1 MITNTYVTIITMKVI
16 NRANS
21 YQVLGTYPAH
31 FEETKGINISRTSRE
46 RSDID
51 AVTIYI
57 PKVLREINVEDII
70 IRNPNQEPIP
80 ALNTLS
86 EYKKQYEAYTVTSS
100 DVMDFGSSHMRHT
113 VVGGK

>member
-1 MITNTYVTIITMKVI
+1 MITNTYVTIIKMQVI
-16 NRANS
+16 DRSNS

-31 FEETKGINISRTSRE
+31 FEENKGINVNRTSRE

-57 PKVLREINVEDII
+57 PKVLREIEVEDII
-70 IRNPNQEPIP
+70 IRNPNQKPIP
-80 ALNTLS
+80 ALKSLS
-86 EYKKQYEAYTVTSS
+86 DYKKQYEAYTVTSS
-100 DVMDFGSSHMRHT
+100 DVMDFGSPQMRHT

>member
-1 MITNTYVTIITMKVI
+1 MKVI

-31 FEETKGINISRTSRE
+31 FEETKGINTSRTSRE

-51 AVTIYI
+51 EITIYI
-57 PKVLREINVEDII
+57 PKVLREIDMEDII
-70 IRNPNQEPIP
+70 IRNPNQNPIP
-80 ALNTLS
+80 ALKSLS

-100 DVMDFGSSHMRHT
+100 DVMDFGSPHMRHT